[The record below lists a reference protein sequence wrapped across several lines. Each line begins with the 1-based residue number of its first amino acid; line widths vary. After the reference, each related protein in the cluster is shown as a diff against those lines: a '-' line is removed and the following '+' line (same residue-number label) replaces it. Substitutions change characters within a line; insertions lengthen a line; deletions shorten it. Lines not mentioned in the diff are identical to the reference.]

1 MGEAVLDFATNTS
14 PFDAQFPDLPN
25 PAGVGLTGGADSL
38 AVWLRDQLAGS
49 AKHVLAVTTALVL
62 VLRDDHGAPERHR
75 RLQAG
80 QPPLPYVVLAGL
92 PRATLANVEHAPKL
106 LSRGRVEL
114 RFVDGSML
122 ALNALKSA
130 PAQQLVQTLSG

>member
-1 MGEAVLDFATNTS
+1 
-14 PFDAQFPDLPN
+14 
-25 PAGVGLTGGADSL
+25 
-38 AVWLRDQLAGS
+38 
-49 AKHVLAVTTALVL
+49 VLAVTTARVL
-62 VLRDDHGAPERHR
+62 VLRDDGGAPQRHR

-80 QPPLPYVVLAGL
+80 HPPLPYVVLAEL

-114 RFVDGSML
+114 RFVHGSML